1 MKEVLMMFM
10 IFDAGGILVGMVT
23 QYGGKYT
30 TILETLEDAD
40 FTVKFL
46 EEKSQITLDIIPN
59 L

>member
-1 MKEVLMMFM
+1 MMFM
-10 IFDAGGILVGMVT
+10 IFDADGTIVGMIT

-30 TILETLEDAD
+30 TILETLEDAG

-46 EEKSQITLDIIPN
+46 EEKSQITLDITPN

>member
-1 MKEVLMMFM
+1 MFM
-10 IFDAGGILVGMVT
+10 IFDTGGMLVGMVT

-30 TILETLEDAD
+30 NILETLEDAD

-46 EEKSQITLDIIPN
+46 EEKSQITLDITPN